1 MRGRSIGRDQGRDDV
16 EHYGQRFGSI
26 GIYGRH
32 TVRVLPVGLR
42 LRIGIARLFGCA
54 QVLTVAIYAIARR
67 RIAAL
72 IRNVVDHKQEC
83 LISAR
88 RMANGEIIRTLG
100 QVYIDLCPI
109 AA

>member
-1 MRGRSIGRDQGRDDV
+1 MRGRSIGRDQGRNDV

-42 LRIGIARLFGCA
+42 LRIGIARLFGSA

-67 RIAAL
+67 RIAVL
-72 IRNVVDHKQEC
+72 RNVVDHKQEC

-100 QVYIDLCPI
+100 QVYIDLRPI